1 MSRRE
6 VRLHCRLKSLPIP
19 KDDLVGFALDL
30 MGRLNL
36 QGEVG
41 IKICSDRLMS
51 DLNRR
56 YRGKSGPTDVLSF
69 PDGSPLSDGAIYLGD
84 MVIAAGVATRAAKA
98 AGCSVETELK
108 RLLLHGLLH
117 LSGYDHEA
125 DGGTMN
131 RKERALRRELGL
143 T

>member
-6 VRLHCRLKSLPIP
+6 VRLHCRLRSLPIP
-19 KDDLVGFALDL
+19 KDELVGFTLDL

-36 QGEVG
+36 KGEVG
-41 IKICSDRLMS
+41 IKICSDRLMA

-69 PDGSPLSDGAIYLGD
+69 PDGSPLPDGSVYLGD
-84 MVIAAGVATRAAKA
+84 MAIASGVAGRAAEA
-98 AGCSVETELK
+98 AGCSLETELQ

-117 LSGYDHEA
+117 LSGYDHET
-125 DGGTMN
+125 DEGTME
-131 RKERALRRELGL
+131 RKERRLRRELGL
-143 T
+143 S

>member
-6 VRLHCRLKSLPIP
+6 VRLHCRLRSLPIQRD
-19 KDDLVGFALDL
+19 KLVGFTLDL

-41 IKICSDRLMS
+41 IKICSDRMMA

-56 YRGKSGPTDVLSF
+56 FRGKTGPTDVLSF
-69 PDGSPLSDGAIYLGD
+69 PDGSPLPDGALYLGD
-84 MVIAAGVATRAAKA
+84 MVIAAGVAARAAEA
-98 AGCSVETELK
+98 EGWPVEAELK

-117 LSGYDHEA
+117 LCGYDHEK
-125 DGGTMN
+125 DGGQA
-131 RKERALRRELGL
+131 RDQCAIQS
-143 T
+143 